1 MVSEETELTSLF
13 DISILQV
20 LQHQTLKVSGNGEIQ
35 GPVKGGSKSIIEF
48 SVLIQ
53 RAGPCRR
60 LSSGPSGPPGQLA
73 AAASSSSFGTNSG
86 PIFLAAQEPT
96 RYTRA
101 CCPIATPKSRA
112 AYIRTNMHGPL
123 LRL

>member
-53 RAGPCRR
+53 TIERSPMI
-60 LSSGPSGPPGQLA
+60 Q
-73 AAASSSSFGTNSG
+73 T
-86 PIFLAAQEPT
+86 
-96 RYTRA
+96 
-101 CCPIATPKSRA
+101 
-112 AYIRTNMHGPL
+112 
-123 LRL
+123 